1 MQLLPYHEVLEA
13 LSSNNIQSMEKAR
26 EICSIFCQSHPDSL
40 VCLSLLGDI
49 EYRLTHFPEAA
60 EYFEKALKLQPNSP
74 ELYYNHAQAL
84 VMQGKYTEAAQT
96 LQQAAQFIP
105 GSPDIY
111 YFLGW
116 VHDQQGNKQDALEA
130 YQQTLTLAP
139 DHLEALNG
147 LGILLMEKAQLTEAI
162 EYFQRVLSIDP
173 DYFYALINLGSIYH
187 CQNDFTKSIA
197 LFKRALVLQPD
208 YPIALNNLGVA
219 LHSTG
224 DLAEA
229 VTIYRR
235 SLALSPAN
243 PEPHVNLA
251 MSLLSTG
258 QLEEG
263 WREFEWR
270 LELIKPF
277 SNREKT
283 TKPRWQGEAIPG
295 RILLIR
301 GEQGYG
307 DTLQFCRYASMAAD
321 QGLRVVL
328 EVQPPLV
335 RLLHSLLNVE
345 VIPYGEPLP
354 DFDYY
359 CPMLSLPLAFQ
370 TRLNTIP
377 HTVPYLSIPPEDIEK
392 WHRQLP
398 PARRT
403 NLKVGIVWSG
413 KQRDASI
420 ELSSADTRRSIHPSW
435 LAPILSVD
443 FVQFYSLQKEG
454 PPAPQEFPLVDM
466 MNACNDF
473 ADTAALI
480 ANLDL
485 IITVDTAVCHL
496 AGAMGKPVW
505 LLVHFN
511 SCWRWLQHRQDSPW
525 YPTLRLFRQPQPNDW
540 TSVING
546 VEAALRQLLKETSEQ
561 IRLTKNK

>member
-1 MQLLPYHEVLEA
+1 MQFLSYNEIIEA
-13 LSSNNIQSMEKAR
+13 LSSNKIPLIEQAR
-26 EICSIFCQSHPDSL
+26 ESCSAFLQNHPTNL
-40 VCLSLLGDI
+40 VCLCLLGDI
-49 EYRLTHFPEAA
+49 EYRLAHFSEAA
-60 EYFEKALKLQPNSP
+60 EYLEKALKLQPDSL

-84 VMQGKYTEAAQT
+84 VMQEKYTEASQT
-96 LQQAAQFIP
+96 LLQATQFLP
-105 GSPDIY
+105 KNPDIY

-116 VHDQQGNKQDALEA
+116 VYDQKGNKQNALEA

-147 LGILLMEKAQLTEAI
+147 LGILLMEKAQLAEAI

-224 DLAEA
+224 DLSEA

-235 SLALSPAN
+235 SLALSPTN

-258 QLEEG
+258 QFEEG

-277 SNREKT
+277 SKREET
-283 TKPRWQGEAIPG
+283 TKPRWQGEATPG

-335 RLLHSLLNVE
+335 RLLHSLPDVE

-377 HTVPYLSIPPEDIEK
+377 ATVPYLSIPPEDIEK
-392 WHRQLP
+392 WHRQLL
-398 PARRT
+398 PARET
-403 NLKVGIVWSG
+403 SLKVGIVWSG

-435 LAPILSVD
+435 LVPILSID

-454 PPAPQEFPLVDM
+454 TPAPQDFPLVDM

-496 AGAMGKPVW
+496 AGAMGKQVW
-505 LLVHFN
+505 LLAHFN

-540 TSVING
+540 ASVIKD
-546 VEAALRQLLKETSEQ
+546 VETALRQLIKQ
-561 IRLTKNK
+561 PADK